1 MRDVSPRSDVPGDAA
16 LRTALL
22 QIHLCVLLWGLT
34 AILGK
39 LITLQPVALVWWRV
53 VIVMAALSLVPRF
66 WRGLRETPPAT
77 IGVFAAIGAIVV
89 LHWVTFY
96 GAIKLA
102 NASVA
107 VSCLGLG
114 PAFAAVIEPAVT
126 GRRFDS
132 RELLLG
138 LGVLPGVW
146 LVVGGT
152 PVSMQPGIVV
162 GSFSAALIAVFG
174 SLNKRFVNRAD
185 PLVVTGLELGAG
197 GLLLSL
203 LIAVSDRDW
212 ASLTWPGPRDAA
224 LLVMLALGCTLL
236 PFALSLVALRRLT
249 AYSTQLA
256 LNLEPIYAI
265 VLAIVLLGEQRE
277 LGLSFYAGV
286 AIILS
291 AVVAHPLLGARA
303 RRNRYA
309 SKPGQLS

>member
-1 MRDVSPRSDVPGDAA
+1 MRDVPLRSNQNGDAS

-34 AILGK
+34 AILGR
-39 LITLQPVALVWWRV
+39 LITLEAVALVWWRI
-53 VIVMAALSLVPRF
+53 VIVLAALAVLPRF
-66 WRGLRETPPAT
+66 WRGLRQTSLAM
-77 IGVFAAIGAIVV
+77 IGVYAAIGAIVV

-114 PAFAAVIEPAVT
+114 PFFAAVIEPAIT
-126 GRRFDS
+126 GRRFDLF
-132 RELLLG
+132 ELVLG

-152 PVSMQPGIVV
+152 PAGMQIGILV

-174 SLNKRFVNRAD
+174 SLNKRFVHRAD

-197 GLLLSL
+197 ALLLSL
-203 LIAVSDRDW
+203 VIAVSDRDW
-212 ASLTWPGPRDAA
+212 ASLAWPGPRDAM
-224 LLVMLALGCTLL
+224 LLAMLALGCTLL
-236 PFALSLVALRRLT
+236 PFALSLVALRRLS
-249 AYSTQLA
+249 AYSAQLA

-277 LGLSFYAGV
+277 LKLSFYAGV
-286 AIILS
+286 VIILS
-291 AVVAHPLLGARA
+291 AAIAHPLLGARK
-303 RRNRYA
+303 RRRRYA
-309 SKPGQLS
+309 